1 MQQLTSCGLIT
12 SKHNLAGTVNLGKI
26 LPSEGQSLLD
36 EAAHAVRPEAEER
49 YPGLS
54 NY

>member
-1 MQQLTSCGLIT
+1 MQQLTASGLIT

-26 LPSEGQSLLD
+26 LTNEGQSLLD
-36 EAAHAVRPEAEER
+36 EVAHSVRPEADEK